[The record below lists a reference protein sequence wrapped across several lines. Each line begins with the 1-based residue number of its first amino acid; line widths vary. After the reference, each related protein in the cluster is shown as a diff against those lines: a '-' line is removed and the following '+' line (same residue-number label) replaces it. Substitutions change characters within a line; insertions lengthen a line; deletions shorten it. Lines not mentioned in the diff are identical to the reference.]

1 MARHPDA
8 AQRHAPPA
16 VAVVLLC
23 GLPGAGK
30 TTLAGRLVAWLAAET
45 DIAATLLSVD
55 AEEAAASSVAS
66 ELPAGAGSNG
76 SSATVDGWRT
86 APWHAARE
94 RVQAAVRRAVAEDAQ
109 QRAPCRHP
117 RRLLLVDDNH
127 YYASMRRPYYT
138 ACRDARAAWGVLWL
152 DAPLSAA
159 AARNVL
165 RVGGARVRDDVM
177 LRMAQRFEPPGCVN
191 CASGALEGAC
201 ELVEPPHIR
210 CHHHHNYETRHTL
223 RLEAAAHTPADEL
236 LDRAWRFVSMQ
247 LWDGEMVPPA
257 AEAAPGSTAGGHE
270 AELVEAARAATA
282 ASELHAADLQL
293 RRLVRDTVAWAI
305 AAADA
310 MEEAGGCGRVGRG
323 GGEDDALLT
332 VPLPAGSFVVDCKE
346 KCAPTS
352 TADDAEAQCCAAQLP
367 PGLQEALGW
376 VRCSGGGG
384 IQGGIGRSAQPP
396 TPRPARAGGDDKPL
410 ERSSAATPGVSAT
423 TVAPCRLCGLDLS
436 AAAQARHHFTGGAP
450 LAANSARRHVLA
462 QLRQL
467 PLRAGG
473 DGAVEPP
480 LSLARR
486 AVAARFAC
494 ALVSQVDSDMPVSV
508 NPRRLSCFRMTPL
521 A

>member
-30 TTLAGRLVAWLAAET
+30 TTLAGRLVARLAAET

-55 AEEAAASSVAS
+55 AEEAAASSAAS
-66 ELPAGAGSNG
+66 ELPAGAGSDEG
-76 SSATVDGWRT
+76 SVTLDGWRA

-109 QRAPCRHP
+109 QRASCRHP

-165 RVGGARVRDDVM
+165 RGGGARVRDDVM

-191 CASGALEGAC
+191 CASSALEGAC
-201 ELVEPPHIR
+201 GLVEPPHTR
-210 CHHHHNYETRHTL
+210 CHHHHHHHNYETRHTL
-223 RLEAAAHTPADEL
+223 RLEAAAHSPADEL

-247 LWDGEMVPPA
+247 LWDDELVPPA
-257 AEAAPGSTAGGHE
+257 AEAAPGSTAGGPE

-293 RRLVRDTVAWAI
+293 RRLVRDTVAWAT
-305 AAADA
+305 AAADV
-310 MEEAGGCGRVGRG
+310 MEAAGGCGRVGRG
-323 GGEDDALLT
+323 SGEDGSLLT
-332 VPLPAGSFVVDCKE
+332 APPPVGGGVADCE
-346 KCAPTS
+346 EGCALTPS
-352 TADDAEAQCCAAQLP
+352 VNDAEAQCCAAQLP

-376 VRCSGGGG
+376 RRCSGD
-384 IQGGIGRSAQPP
+384 IQGGTGGCAQAPP
-396 TPRPARAGGDDKPL
+396 PRPARAGGDDKPL
-410 ERSSAATPGVSAT
+410 EHSSAATTGVSAT

-436 AAAQARHHFTGGAP
+436 AAAQARHHFLGPGAP

-494 ALVSQVDSDMPVSV
+494 AL
-508 NPRRLSCFRMTPL
+508 LSHSGSESRHAMEPG
-521 A
+521 